1 MQKEFHQMKHLC
13 PSCQS
18 SKMMHQ
24 KLVKSACFILF
35 ILVATASSFKTF
47 AQKCNYEK
55 NEIDALTELIVK
67 RTDPYLFTRINGQP
81 LYAKGQCIGTNKY
94 LKLLF
99 YTFNDFS
106 FQEQREIGFILSN
119 NEEIM
124 VYPRVMPVD
133 SSKMDELTST
143 NSLLIYKLTET
154 QFQKLSNY
162 PVIKFKYFL
171 VSGFIEEPIKP
182 AKQGIIMDVLRCVE

>member
-1 MQKEFHQMKHLC
+1 MY
-13 PSCQS
+13 
-18 SKMMHQ
+18 Q
-24 KLVKSACFILF
+24 KLVKSACLLLLI
-35 ILVATASSFKTF
+35 VVVSANSFKVF
-47 AQKCNYEK
+47 SQKCNYEK

-81 LYAKGQCIGTNKY
+81 LYAKAQCIGTNKY

-106 FQEQREIGFILSN
+106 FQEQREVGFVLSN

-133 SSKMDELTST
+133 SAKMDEITST
-143 NSLLIYKLTET
+143 NSLLIYKLNEA
-154 QFQKLSNY
+154 QFQKLLNY
-162 PVIKFKYFL
+162 PVVKFKYFL
-171 VSGFIEEPIKP
+171 ISGFIEEPIKP
-182 AKQGIIMDVLRCVE
+182 AKQGVVMDVLRCVE